1 MQRGRTLILVGVLLA
16 VLAILLAVVW
26 GRFTGTPTQQ
36 AAPTAQAIPTKQ
48 IVVALQPMSRGT
60 QIITAAVGLL
70 DWPERQIPPNSFV
83 DPKLVVGKFAKID
96 IPQGIPVLPSM
107 LADSPAA
114 AAAAGGSAAAIAIQ
128 PGLVGVA
135 FPLRSTYP
143 ENSSL
148 PYDKRDK
155 DVSARLMSVAYAVQ
169 PGDRV
174 DVMSCFWIYELDKEF
189 QTRRPNELTLIDTE
203 TRQPAG
209 TIKPGRAAV
218 SPGGLPAI
226 EAPSE
231 AQIPRMVCQWMIQ
244 NARVLGLG
252 DWGQPTGAAP
262 AAAQPAAGGQ
272 PTPTPAPPLPQVL
285 TLEIEPQDALVLKYA
300 RETGAQLDLAL
311 RAANEKEPNFPTV
324 AVTLQYIFERFQVSI
339 PAKLDYAIAGGGDKP
354 VGAQQP

>member
-1 MQRGRTLILVGVLLA
+1 MQRGRTLIFVGVLLA
-16 VLAILLAVVW
+16 VLAILLSVVW
-26 GRFTGTPTQQ
+26 GRFTGTSTEKPTPI
-36 AAPTAQAIPTKQ
+36 APAIPTKQ
-48 IVVALQPMSRGT
+48 IVVALQPTSRGS

-70 DWPERQIPPNSFV
+70 EWPERQIPPNSFV

-107 LADSPAA
+107 LAESPAA

-128 PGLVGVA
+128 PGRVGVA
-135 FPLRSTYP
+135 FPLKSTYP
-143 ENSSL
+143 ENSNL
-148 PYDKRDK
+148 PYDRRDK
-155 DVSARLMSVAYAVQ
+155 DVSARLLSVAYAVQ

-203 TRQPAG
+203 TRKPAG
-209 TIKPGRAAV
+209 TIKPGRPAV

-226 EAPSE
+226 EASSE
-231 AQIPRMVCQWMIQ
+231 AQLPRMVCQWMIQ

-252 DWGQPTGAAP
+252 DWGQPRAAAP
-262 AAAQPAAGGQ
+262 AAQPAAGGQ

-300 RETGAQLDLAL
+300 RETGAQLDLVL
-311 RAANEKEPNFPTV
+311 RATGDKESRFTTE
-324 AVTLQYIFERFQVSI
+324 AVTLQYIFERFRVSI
-339 PAKLDYAIAGGGDKP
+339 PAKLDYTVAGGGDKP
-354 VGAQQP
+354 VGATRP